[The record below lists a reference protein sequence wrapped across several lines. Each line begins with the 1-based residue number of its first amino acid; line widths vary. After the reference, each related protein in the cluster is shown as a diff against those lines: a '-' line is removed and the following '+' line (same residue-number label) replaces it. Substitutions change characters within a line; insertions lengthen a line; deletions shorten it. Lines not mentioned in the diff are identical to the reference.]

1 MDDWYLVYCKPR
13 QEQRAQQQLLNQGFD
28 SFVPMITVNVLRA
41 GKKIQRTEPLFPRY
55 LFLKSQTELNISAIR
70 STRGVAALVRF
81 GDSLARI
88 PAALVQRLLAQQLQ
102 LQQQLTQQQP
112 FMPGDTLHILTGPFS
127 RLNAIFEL
135 ADGDS
140 RSQVLLTFLGQQ
152 LRLTLDNQQLSKIL

>member
-55 LFLKSQTELNISAIR
+55 LFLKSQAELNITAIR

-88 PAALVQRLLAQQLQ
+88 PSALVQSLLTQQLH
-102 LQQQLTQQQP
+102 LQQQLTAQQP
-112 FMPGDTLHILTGPFS
+112 FMPGDTIQILSGPFAS
-127 RLNAIFEL
+127 LNAIFEL

-140 RSQVLLTFLGQQ
+140 RSLVLLTFLGQQ
-152 LRLTLDNQQLSKIL
+152 LRLTLDNQQLAKTK